1 MATLIVN
8 VSPVTAS
15 PPSRAQRIRT
25 FLQRHN
31 LRAWIAWRPDELVM
45 LSGYFLFWGASKRG
59 AGARI
64 EDSVLVTESG
74 HEVLSRIEGH
84 AEGAD
89 DWGRGL

>member
-1 MATLIVN
+1 
-8 VSPVTAS
+8 
-15 PPSRAQRIRT
+15 
-25 FLQRHN
+25 
-31 LRAWIAWRPDELVM
+31 M

-64 EDSVLVTESG
+64 EDNVLVTESG